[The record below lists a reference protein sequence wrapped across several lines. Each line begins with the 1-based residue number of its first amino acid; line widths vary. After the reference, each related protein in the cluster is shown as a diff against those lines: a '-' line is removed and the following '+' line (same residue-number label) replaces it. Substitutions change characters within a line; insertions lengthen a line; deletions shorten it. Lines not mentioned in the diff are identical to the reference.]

1 MADIGTLPRSGNR
14 EAAYCYLAG
23 ILFPIVYLTSE
34 PYKSNAFLR
43 FHSFQSIVF
52 MTCFAAV
59 KITNDSVQ
67 FRMRGVNTL
76 LSGTCLLFFTMWV
89 VLIVKAYRGQRFKLP
104 IVGDLA
110 ARWAG
115 GQLE

>member
-1 MADIGTLPRSGNR
+1 MPDTETRPRSGNR
-14 EAAYCYLAG
+14 DGVFCYLAG
-23 ILFPIVYLTSE
+23 VLGPIIYLTNE

-52 MTCFAAV
+52 TMCFAAV
-59 KITNDSVQ
+59 NITNDSIQ
-67 FRMRGVNTL
+67 FQMRGVNTL
-76 LSGTCLLFFTMWV
+76 LSGIWLFFFVMWI
-89 VLIVKAYRGQRFKLP
+89 VLMVKAYRGQRFKLP

-115 GQLE
+115 GKLE